1 MTYREKRQEREIYAW
16 ILDYLPYGNPKDQ
29 RPVYQK
35 KPLFYAIGEKLFVLM
50 ELVPVQGLEN
60 MNERAQEHERIPIS
74 EKDKSIID
82 HVKSRIRYS
91 DLTQNSRAELPFVIQ
106 KIIERFPER
115 FVEFYNHAQPITSRL
130 HSLELLPGIGNK
142 LMWEIVNERKKG
154 LFSDFKDITD
164 RVKGIYRPEKHIADR
179 VDEELK
185 DANIKYRLVTIK

>member
-35 KPLFYAIGEKLFVLM
+35 KPLLYAIGEKLFVLM
-50 ELVPVQGLEN
+50 ELVPIQGLEN

-74 EKDKSIID
+74 DKDKSVID

-106 KIIERFPER
+106 KIVKRYPER

-154 LFSDFKDITD
+154 FFSDFNDITK

-179 VDEELK
+179 VIEELK